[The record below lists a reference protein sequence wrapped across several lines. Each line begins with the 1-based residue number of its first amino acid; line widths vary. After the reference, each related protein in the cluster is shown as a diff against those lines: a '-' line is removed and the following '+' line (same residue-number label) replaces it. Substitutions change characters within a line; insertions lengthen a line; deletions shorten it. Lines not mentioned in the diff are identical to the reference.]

1 MGKLSAA
8 LVGDNLFDGS
18 TYDAARDEVRLSRQL
33 QNVKQILSD
42 NRWHTLAEI
51 SQRIGGS
58 EAGIS
63 ARIRDMKKSRFG
75 SHKIEKKHIANGLWL
90 YRLVPDMAP
99 KPFTDVSK
107 PPFALD

>member
-1 MGKLSAA
+1 LGKLSSA
-8 LVGDNLFDGS
+8 LVGDTLFDGI

-63 ARIRDMKKSRFG
+63 ARLRDLKKERFG
-75 SHKIEKKHIANGLWL
+75 RHKIERQHISRGLWK
-90 YRLVPDMAP
+90 YRLAP
-99 KPFTDVSK
+99 
-107 PPFALD
+107 

>member
-1 MGKLSAA
+1 LTAA
-8 LVGDNLFDGS
+8 PH
-18 TYDAARDEVRLSRQL
+18 AARDQVRLTGQL
-33 QNVKQILSD
+33 FNVKQVLSD
-42 NRWHTLAEI
+42 NRWHTLSEI
-51 SQRIGGS
+51 AQRIGGS

-63 ARIRDMKKSRFG
+63 ARIRDMRKPKFG
-75 SHKIEKKHIANGLWL
+75 NHTVDRRHVKDGLWE

>member
-1 MGKLSAA
+1 LGKLSSA
-8 LVGDNLFDGS
+8 LVGDTLFDGI

-42 NRWHTLAEI
+42 NRWHTLSEI

-63 ARIRDMKKSRFG
+63 ARIRDLKKEKFG
-75 SHKIEKKHIANGLWL
+75 GHKIEKNHIANGLWR
-90 YRLVPDMAP
+90 YRLSSDGIIR
-99 KPFTDVSK
+99 
-107 PPFALD
+107 

>member
-18 TYDAARDEVRLSRQL
+18 TYDAARDEVRLTGQL
-33 QNVKQILSD
+33 QNVKQVLSD
-42 NRWHTLAEI
+42 NRWHTLSEI

-63 ARIRDMKKSRFG
+63 ARIRDLRKPKFG
-75 SHKIEKKHIANGLWL
+75 NHTIDRQHIGGGLWR
-90 YRLVPDMAP
+90 YRWVP
-99 KPFTDVSK
+99 
-107 PPFALD
+107 